1 MMISSLSLVGNSPP
15 RQQTLLHASSRRI
28 GIHKADG
35 LQDATDKTFLCL
47 CLELEAVSK
56 VEFRV

>member
-1 MMISSLSLVGNSPP
+1 MISSLSLVGNSPP

-35 LQDATDKTFLCL
+35 LQDAKDETFFCV
-47 CLELEAVSK
+47 CLELRAVPK
-56 VEFRV
+56 AEFRA